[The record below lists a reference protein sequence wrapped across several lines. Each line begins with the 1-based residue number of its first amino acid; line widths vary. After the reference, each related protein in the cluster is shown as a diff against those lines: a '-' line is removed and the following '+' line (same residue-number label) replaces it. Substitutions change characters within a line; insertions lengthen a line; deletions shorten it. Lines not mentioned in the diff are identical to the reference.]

1 MVNIENVLNI
11 EHGILDRHY
20 YRYFYAISH
29 AIKLTYLLW
38 VGIIPY

>member
-20 YRYFYAISH
+20 YRYFYAIN
-29 AIKLTYLLW
+29 LTYLLW